1 MFDKKKFSTVLR
13 TILEYYDNTTEL
25 ANISN
30 VNRTYIS
37 KLLNE
42 KLSSPPTP
50 KILKKLSENSKGVTT
65 YEELMK
71 TCGYISN
78 DKTIRKISNSLSAQP
93 NDNFFTVP
101 LLTSQQEKLVN
112 TNTDITLYDTI
123 DTSKQ
128 YFGYIATTDE
138 MAPLLDIGDIAIVQR
153 IKDNTFYDKGT
164 YLIKYEKNIIIRKII
179 DNKNDTVDFIAMNP
193 YYKTITVSINQF
205 EIFGEILEAH
215 NSSAFKKKG

>member
-1 MFDKKKFSTVLR
+1 MFNKNEFSNILKKIGDTYSSQTEFSKKSK
-13 TILEYYDNTTEL
+13 IG
-25 ANISN
+25 
-30 VNRTYIS
+30 RTYIS
-37 KLLNE
+37 QYINK
-42 KLSSPPTP
+42 KIDFPPKP
-50 KILKKLSENSKGVTT
+50 SILKKIADSSNGITN
-65 YEELMK
+65 YEILME